1 VYPVH
6 SNPIVRRPVE
16 QVLGGAPNI
25 TLLEPLDYLSLV
37 RLMKCST
44 VILTEP
50 GGIQAEA
57 PCLCIPVL
65 AMRDT
70 TERGSRP
77 AW

>member
-1 VYPVH
+1 MYSVH
-6 SNPIVRRPVE
+6 FNPIVRGPVE
-16 QVLGGAPNI
+16 QVLGGAPI
-25 TLLEPLDYLSLV
+25 YLSLV
-37 RLMKCST
+37 HLMKCST

-50 GGIQAEA
+50 DGIQAEA